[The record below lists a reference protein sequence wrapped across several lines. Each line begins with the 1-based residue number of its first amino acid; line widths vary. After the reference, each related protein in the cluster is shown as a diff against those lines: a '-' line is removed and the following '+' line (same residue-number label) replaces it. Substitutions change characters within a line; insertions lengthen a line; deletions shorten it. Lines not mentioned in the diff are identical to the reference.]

1 MEVMQDALLLMTA
14 SAAQVSVFAAAST
27 ITNLL
32 TNARTLVS
40 RSYIEVDNQQR
51 LLNEALDIL
60 RGIDKSKLEDLLLGD
75 YNMLID
81 LIKSINPPYS
91 PDNAIFIDP
100 PISRDESGEAKAK
113 RIKTEL

>member
-1 MEVMQDALLLMTA
+1 M
-14 SAAQVSVFAAAST
+14 
-27 ITNLL
+27 
-32 TNARTLVS
+32 VS
-40 RSYIEVDNQQR
+40 RSYIQVDNQQR

-81 LIKSINPPYS
+81 LIKAINPPYS

-100 PISRDESGEAKAK
+100 PISRDGSGEAKAK